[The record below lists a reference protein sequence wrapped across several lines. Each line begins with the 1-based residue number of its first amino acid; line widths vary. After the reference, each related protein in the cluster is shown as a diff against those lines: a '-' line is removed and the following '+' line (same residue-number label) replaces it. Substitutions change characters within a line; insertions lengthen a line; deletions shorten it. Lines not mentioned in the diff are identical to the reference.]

1 MDDLR
6 FGEGPAGPMSTLD
19 TVARRLSTS
28 GYEVISATGKVCFED
43 ASVLGFVAEFESV
56 AQLLNGWKE
65 AEDAF
70 LRDRASGLR
79 RDRRK
84 AWNVYSIF
92 LTPERAFAAQERDLV
107 LVEENFQAT
116 RKIARA
122 GIATDRDIENA
133 LGVLFPIR
141 YRVSLRSENALGLVT
156 SRLSALPSGAV
167 RSFLDGGSGEDFA
180 NALVRAEESE

>member
-1 MDDLR
+1 M
-6 FGEGPAGPMSTLD
+6 
-19 TVARRLSTS
+19 
-28 GYEVISATGKVCFED
+28 
-43 ASVLGFVAEFESV
+43 

-167 RSFLDGGSGEDFA
+167 RSLLDGGSGEELCECLSPSGGVRVKLS
-180 NALVRAEESE
+180 LVEAAGFRGYDHRCQSPSRMVF